1 MKIFFLLLTTL
12 CSFLT
17 VCGQSPKERLKASLE
32 ELLKTQKVQ
41 AGIALIIDG
50 EDTLVLHNEVHYPM
64 MSVFK
69 FHQALAVADCLQR
82 QGISL
87 DTTLC
92 IRKEEL
98 KENTYSPLRDRY
110 PEGNVVLSVADLL
123 TYTLQWSDNNACDI
137 LFDRII
143 GTKETEAYI
152 RSLGIEDFRITANE
166 DDMHREWKLCYE
178 NWSTPLAAARLL
190 ELFITEKTVTGPYYT
205 FIRRTMTGCTTG
217 KDRLPAAITDSRT
230 IIGHKTGTG
239 DRNPQGELIGIND
252 IGFIFPAEGPRYT
265 LAVFLKDS
273 KESDTDTAALI
284 GKISKVVLEYVTQQ
298 N

>member
-50 EDTLVLHNEVHYPM
+50 EDTLALHNEVHYPM

-98 KENTYSPLRDRY
+98 KENTYSSAARPVSGRKCRTVGSRPAHLYPAMERQQCLRHPLRPDYRNKGNRGIY
-110 PEGNVVLSVADLL
+110 PLTGN
-123 TYTLQWSDNNACDI
+123 
-137 LFDRII
+137 R
-143 GTKETEAYI
+143 
-152 RSLGIEDFRITANE
+152 
-166 DDMHREWKLCYE
+166 
-178 NWSTPLAAARLL
+178 
-190 ELFITEKTVTGPYYT
+190 
-205 FIRRTMTGCTTG
+205 
-217 KDRLPAAITDSRT
+217 RLPDYSQRRRHA
-230 IIGHKTGTG
+230 
-239 DRNPQGELIGIND
+239 P
-252 IGFIFPAEGPRYT
+252 
-265 LAVFLKDS
+265 
-273 KESDTDTAALI
+273 
-284 GKISKVVLEYVTQQ
+284 
-298 N
+298 

>member
-50 EDTLVLHNEVHYPM
+50 EDTLALHNEVHYPM

-190 ELFITEKTVTGPYYT
+190 ELFITEKIVTGPYYT

-252 IGFIFPAEGPRYT
+252 IGFIFTAEGPRYT

-273 KESDTDTAALI
+273 KESDADTAALI

>member
-50 EDTLVLHNEVHYPM
+50 EDTLALHNEVHYPM

-123 TYTLQWSDNNACDI
+123 TYTQQWSDNNACDI
-137 LFDRII
+137 LFNRII

-166 DDMHREWKLCYE
+166 DD
-178 NWSTPLAAARLL
+178 
-190 ELFITEKTVTGPYYT
+190 ITVNGNCATKTGP
-205 FIRRTMTGCTTG
+205 
-217 KDRLPAAITDSRT
+217 L
-230 IIGHKTGTG
+230 
-239 DRNPQGELIGIND
+239 L
-252 IGFIFPAEGPRYT
+252 
-265 LAVFLKDS
+265 
-273 KESDTDTAALI
+273 
-284 GKISKVVLEYVTQQ
+284 
-298 N
+298 